1 MELFTAIVAS
11 SAVFLFVVWYVRS
24 KYQAESRVRSLSEQ
38 HRVLLSYQEPFNQRV
53 AFPAVEGVANAFMT
67 ILPTSMIG
75 RAKRWLTIAGDT
87 FSLSQFFTVVLLTT
101 TAIPAVYFMLIWAA
115 TEGDVPVAALLPIPV
130 FITLGFVV
138 PLLLL
143 RRMALNRQKTIW
155 RAMPNA
161 LDLMTTCV
169 EAGLSLDF
177 ALQRVAERYKG
188 PLSDEILRALREI
201 GLGMTRREALLG
213 MTERVAL
220 PDLSTF
226 INSIVQAE
234 TLGTSVGHVLRAQSA
249 DMRRR
254 RRQRAEQ
261 IARQAPVKMVFPTV
275 FFLMPCLF
283 IITLAPMLIHLF
295 RELGD

>member
-1 MELFTAIVAS
+1 
-11 SAVFLFVVWYVRS
+11 
-24 KYQAESRVRSLSEQ
+24 
-38 HRVLLSYQEPFNQRV
+38 
-53 AFPAVEGVANAFMT
+53 
-67 ILPTSMIG
+67 
-75 RAKRWLTIAGDT
+75 
-87 FSLSQFFTVVLLTT
+87 
-101 TAIPAVYFMLIWAA
+101 
-115 TEGDVPVAALLPIPV
+115 
-130 FITLGFVV
+130 
-138 PLLLL
+138 
-143 RRMALNRQKTIW
+143 
-155 RAMPNA
+155 
-161 LDLMTTCV
+161 V

>member
-1 MELFTAIVAS
+1 MELFTALVAS
-11 SAVFLFVVWYVRS
+11 SAVFLFVVWYFRS
-24 KYQAESRVRSLSEQ
+24 KYQAEARVRSLSESN
-38 HRVLLSYQEPFNQRV
+38 RVLLSYEEPFSQRV
-53 AFPAVEGVANAFMT
+53 AFPVVDGIASAFMAV
-67 ILPTSMIG
+67 LPTSMIG
-75 RAKRWLTIAGDT
+75 RARRWLTISGDKY
-87 FSLSQFFTVVLLTT
+87 SLSQFFTVVLVATT
-101 TAIPAVYFMLIWAA
+101 TIPAQYFMLIWAEN
-115 TEGDVPVAALLPIPV
+115 EGDVSIGALLPIPV
-130 FITLGFVV
+130 LATIGFII

-143 RRMALNRQKTIW
+143 RRLAMNRQKAVW

-188 PLSDEILRALREI
+188 PLSEEVLRALREI
-201 GLGMTRREALLG
+201 GLGKTRRDALLE
-213 MTERVAL
+213 MAQRVDL
-220 PDLSTF
+220 PDLITF
-226 INSIVQAE
+226 VNSIVQAE
-234 TLGTSVGHVLRAQSA
+234 SLGTSVGHVLRAQSA

-275 FFLMPCLF
+275 LFLMPCLF

-295 RELGD
+295 RELG